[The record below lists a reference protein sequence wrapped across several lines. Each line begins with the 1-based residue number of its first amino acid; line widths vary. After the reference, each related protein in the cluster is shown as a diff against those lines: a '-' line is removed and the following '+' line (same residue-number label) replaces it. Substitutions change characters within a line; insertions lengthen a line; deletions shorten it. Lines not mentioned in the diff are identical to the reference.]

1 MVGICMWSSILHL
14 PVIVVSEL
22 NMWRHLMN
30 QVLLKHDLQHH
41 LRRHQL
47 QLNLLPQV
55 FIHLFLWNCRFS
67 KPPSTKAQNGS
78 NVPFQASVASF
89 AKLNMASIVKRA
101 RINLSW
107 TLKDVTAS
115 LGRVVLVALV
125 SIFEGYPL
133 ASGLTCFPSMN
144 RLRLNCGCLISYIK
158 LKLTDLSIQVFP
170 TNL

>member
-14 PVIVVSEL
+14 AVIVVSEL
-22 NMWRHLMN
+22 NMWS
-30 QVLLKHDLQHH
+30 Q
-41 LRRHQL
+41 RHQL

-67 KPPSTKAQNGS
+67 KPPSTKAQKGS
-78 NVPFQASVASF
+78 NVPFQVIHNVTCF
-89 AKLNMASIVKRA
+89 AKLNKASIVKRA
-101 RINLSW
+101 RINLPW
-107 TLKDVTAS
+107 TFLKDVTAS

-125 SIFEGYPL
+125 SIFQGYPL

-144 RLRLNCGCLISYIK
+144 RLRLNCGCLISHIK
-158 LKLTDLSIQVFP
+158 LKLTDLSMQVFP